1 MNVTTPST
9 DTAHAEI
16 VRSVSARSTPST
28 ARIGQVPALRRSGIL
43 AIMYREFLLLTRNR
57 TNLLLAILP
66 TAIYLLLF
74 ATSLTN
80 LVGSVTYQGITV
92 GYAEFAIPAIMLSSM
107 LAATTTT
114 GTSLFQEEMGG
125 MAVELWSYPMSR
137 AGYISGKILA
147 TTGLVVAQSLAA
159 LLVGVLLFDLGW
171 PLRNWIALGIG
182 TVVVSLTFNGLYLL
196 FASLVRDFQRFM
208 VLINVLGPF
217 LLFSSPSFYP
227 IEQMP
232 DVLRWLSVVNPV
244 TYGISCLRGGAL
256 FGWQTMWPTA
266 LGMLAA
272 AFVLFAVISVVLTR
286 RVREL

>member
-1 MNVTTPST
+1 M
-9 DTAHAEI
+9 
-16 VRSVSARSTPST
+16 
-28 ARIGQVPALRRSGIL
+28 RRSGL
-43 AIMYREFLLLTRNR
+43 RAVVYREMLLLTRNR

-80 LVGSVTYQGITV
+80 LVGTVTYRGAQV
-92 GYAEFAIPAIMLSSM
+92 GYAEFTIPAIMLSSM

-125 MAVELWSYPMSR
+125 MSLEVWSYPVSR
-137 AGYISGKILA
+137 GGYIAGKIVA
-147 TTGLVVAQSLAA
+147 TTALVVVQSLAA
-159 LLVGVLLFDLGW
+159 LIVGLLLFDLGW
-171 PLRNWIALGIG
+171 PGGHWLALVVG

-196 FASLVRDFQRFM
+196 FAALVRDFQRFM

-227 IEQMP
+227 VERMP
-232 DVLRWLSVVNPV
+232 LVLRWLSTVNPV

-256 FGWQTMWPTA
+256 AGWDAMWPSG
-266 LGMLAA
+266 LGMLAGA
-272 AFVLFAVISVVLTR
+272 IVLFTVIAAVLNR
-286 RVREL
+286 RIREL

>member
-1 MNVTTPST
+1 MNATTPST
-9 DTAHAEI
+9 G
-16 VRSVSARSTPST
+16 SVLVARGGPLPVVPSARR
-28 ARIGQVPALRRSGIL
+28 ADRVRLRGRSGL
-43 AIMYREFLLLTRNR
+43 RAIVYREFLLLTRNR
-57 TNLLLAILP
+57 TNLLLAVLP

-74 ATSLTN
+74 ATSLTK
-80 LVGSVTYQGITV
+80 LVGSVTYQGISV

-137 AGYISGKILA
+137 AGYIAGKILA
-147 TTGLVVAQSLAA
+147 TTGLVIAQSVAA

-171 PLRNWIALGIG
+171 PLANWAALGAG

-227 IEQMP
+227 VEQMP
-232 DVLRWLSVVNPV
+232 EVLRWLSVVNPV
-244 TYGISCLRGGAL
+244 TYGISCLRSGAL
-256 FGWQTMWPTA
+256 FGWQAMWPTA

-272 AFVLFAVISVVLTR
+272 AVVLFAAISVVLTR